1 MADNIVTYKV
11 QVDVVSGKIAID
23 GLTKGFVNAKTAVN
37 NLGTAIQNTST
48 KTKGM
53 VDKTGLASATLVE
66 LGRTI
71 SDSNYG
77 MTAMANNLSQLGTLF
92 TTLIASSGGLING
105 FGALGRALMGPVG
118 IILIFQ
124 VFIKYIEKAAMAAN
138 RAKDAF
144 LSLMKAQDELASST
158 RAYVSELMQANRTE
172 AEREAIFERI
182 SSKSAELA
190 NIIKDNE
197 NNLSDLN
204 DEIERYIAIQS
215 LRARLDNEIANA
227 VKNTSEFEDRLAVL
241 RSNNIDQMK
250 DMLNEGGILPNFV
263 RFMGQSDEEVRAS
276 FKQSM
281 DSMYN
286 IGVRA
291 ESRIEDIIKKLAEL
305 RSARKDETRGNSKR
319 IAEFK
324 KHLIDLTKEEQNYRQ
339 ESLENLYT
347 NSQQKLDAE
356 ERFEEQD
363 LQLKKFAFI
372 QKERLRLQNY
382 LDRQK
387 DDKKRK
393 DAILKF
399 NESVEDAEIKH
410 LETLNQLRRSYANK
424 RREADIKDSSENIT
438 RFADLVNKS
447 TKMQSDYY
455 VSTIA
460 GEEKRVTEVVA
471 QTGRENRAKLRAL
484 KQQKADLEAANK
496 STLAIT
502 QEIANQELKIKQ
514 DTADGERDIN
524 IARIRDNQEVAK
536 AILSGLTSVTNFID
550 TEFQR
555 QLDIEQNKTTAIN
568 NELRKRLDNENMS
581 KDERKSIQDQIAKND
596 EALRLKQEK
605 IEKKRFQMNK
615 AANIATATINTYL
628 AATDVLARE
637 KLGVVGKIAAMTLV
651 IGSGL
656 LQVAAIARQQFVSSA
671 STAGG
676 AFSGGGLGTGG
687 GTQPPDFNIVG
698 ASPSNQLAAAVQ
710 GQFQQPVKAYV
721 VSKDVSTAQEMDRN
735 IIGSASLG

>member
-11 QVDVVSGKIAID
+11 QVDVASGKVAID
-23 GLTKGFVNAKTAVN
+23 GLTKGFVNAKTAVDR
-37 NLGTAIQNTST
+37 LGVAMKKAGDET
-48 KTKGM
+48 KNM
-53 VDKTGLASATLVE
+53 VDKSGLAGAAVVE
-66 LGRTI
+66 IGRTI
-71 SDSNYG
+71 SDFNYG
-77 MTAMANNLSQLGTLF
+77 VTAMANNISQLATLL
-92 TTLIASSGGLING
+92 TTLVATTGSAKQGWIELKKA
-105 FGALGRALMGPVG
+105 FKGPLG
-118 IILIFQ
+118 IIVVFQ
-124 VFIKYIEKAAMAAN
+124 VVIAVIERLAMANKKAEQSTN
-138 RAKDAF
+138 SLNKALAEGKVSLERMKVLAEVVNDTSESLDDQKQALQELKKNGYDPARQSLLEF
-144 LSLMKAQDELASST
+144 IEAQSKLVVVNAAIKAIEEELSKMELKRLQIYSKSKKAI
-158 RAYVSELMQANRTE
+158 SELIDLREKGIGTGITE
-172 AEREAIFERI
+172 AEI
-182 SSKSAELA
+182 ST
-190 NIIKDNE
+190 
-197 NNLSDLN
+197 LSDSLN
-204 DEIERYIAIQS
+204 KLNKEEEDLLAAYNKRIREQLDLTLFFSSTKGLNGAIK
-215 LRARLDNEIANA
+215 
-227 VKNTSEFEDRLAVL
+227 V
-241 RSNNIDQMK
+241 
-250 DMLNEGGILPNFV
+250 
-263 RFMGQSDEEVRAS
+263 
-276 FKQSM
+276 FKQ
-281 DSMYN
+281 
-286 IGVRA
+286 
-291 ESRIEDIIKKLAEL
+291 KLL
-305 RSARKDETRGNSKR
+305 
-319 IAEFK
+319 
-324 KHLIDLTKEEQNYRQ
+324 DLTKEQEKFRK
-339 ESLENLYT
+339 ESLENDYL
-347 NSQQKLDAE
+347 NDNQRIDQE
-356 ERFEEQD
+356 ERFAERD
-363 LQLKKFAFI
+363 LQIQKYLYI
-372 QKERLRLQNY
+372 QKERLRLANY
-382 LDRQK
+382 I
-387 DDKKRK
+387 DDINKRK
-393 DAILKF
+393 ISEEQKQELIRSAQSTF
-399 NESVEDAEIKH
+399 NQEIEDAEAKH
-410 LETLNQLRRSYANK
+410 FDTLYELNRSYANK
-424 RREADIKDSSENIT
+424 RRELQIKDSSENIT
-438 RFADLVNKS
+438 RFADLVRQS
-447 TKMQSDYY
+447 TKMQSDYFAR
-455 VSTIA
+455 TIA
-460 GEEKRVTEVVA
+460 GEENRVTEVVKQNA
-471 QTGRENRAKLRAL
+471 RENQARLQSLKL
-484 KQQKADLEAANK
+484 QKSDLEAANK

-514 DTADGERDIN
+514 DTADGERDVN

-568 NELRKRLDNENMS
+568 NELRKRLDNENIS

>member
-11 QVDVVSGKIAID
+11 QVDVASGKVAID
-23 GLTKGFVNAKTAVN
+23 GLTKGFVNAKTAVDR
-37 NLGTAIQNTST
+37 LGVAMKKAGNET
-48 KTKGM
+48 KNM
-53 VDKTGLASATLVE
+53 VDKSGLAGAAVVE
-66 LGRTI
+66 IGRTI
-71 SDSNYG
+71 SDFNYG
-77 MTAMANNLSQLGTLF
+77 VTAMANNISQLATLL
-92 TTLIASSGGLING
+92 TTLVATTGSAKQGWIELKKA
-105 FGALGRALMGPVG
+105 FKGPLG
-118 IILIFQ
+118 IIVVFQ
-124 VFIKYIEKAAMAAN
+124 VVIAVIERLAMANKKAEQSTN
-138 RAKDAF
+138 RLNKALAEGKVSLERMKVLAEVVNDTSESLDDQKQALKELKKNGYDPARQSLLEF
-144 LSLMKAQDELASST
+144 IEAQSKLVVVNAAIKAIEEALSKMELKRLQIYSKSKKAI
-158 RAYVSELMQANRTE
+158 SELIDLREKGIGTGITE
-172 AEREAIFERI
+172 AEI
-182 SSKSAELA
+182 ST
-190 NIIKDNE
+190 
-197 NNLSDLN
+197 LSDSLN
-204 DEIERYIAIQS
+204 KLNKEEEDLLAAYNKRIREQLDLTLFFSSTKGLNGAIK
-215 LRARLDNEIANA
+215 
-227 VKNTSEFEDRLAVL
+227 V
-241 RSNNIDQMK
+241 
-250 DMLNEGGILPNFV
+250 
-263 RFMGQSDEEVRAS
+263 
-276 FKQSM
+276 FKQ
-281 DSMYN
+281 
-286 IGVRA
+286 
-291 ESRIEDIIKKLAEL
+291 KLL
-305 RSARKDETRGNSKR
+305 
-319 IAEFK
+319 
-324 KHLIDLTKEEQNYRQ
+324 DLTKEQEKFRK
-339 ESLENLYT
+339 ESLENDYL
-347 NSQQKLDAE
+347 NDNQRIDQE
-356 ERFEEQD
+356 ERFAERD
-363 LQLKKFAFI
+363 LQIQKYLYI
-372 QKERLRLQNY
+372 QKERLRLANY
-382 LDRQK
+382 I
-387 DDKKRK
+387 DDINKRK
-393 DAILKF
+393 ISEEQKQDLIRSAQSTF
-399 NESVEDAEIKH
+399 NQEIEDAEAKH
-410 LETLNQLRRSYANK
+410 FDTLYELNRSYANK
-424 RREADIKDSSENIT
+424 RRELQIKDSSENIT
-438 RFADLVNKS
+438 RFADLVRQS
-447 TKMQSDYY
+447 TKMQSDYFAR
-455 VSTIA
+455 TIA
-460 GEEKRVTEVVA
+460 GEENRVTEVVK
-471 QTGRENRAKLRAL
+471 QNKRENQARLQAL
-484 KQQKADLEAANK
+484 KLQKSDLEAANK

-524 IARIRDNQEVAK
+524 IARIKDNQEVAK
-536 AILSGLTSVTNFID
+536 AILSGLTSVTTFID

>member
-11 QVDVVSGKIAID
+11 QVDVASGKVAID
-23 GLTKGFVNAKTAVN
+23 GLTKGFVNAKTAVDR
-37 NLGTAIQNTST
+37 LGVAMKKAGNET
-48 KTKGM
+48 KNM
-53 VDKTGLASATLVE
+53 VDKSGLAGAAVVE
-66 LGRTI
+66 IGRTI
-71 SDSNYG
+71 SDFNYG
-77 MTAMANNLSQLGTLF
+77 VTAMANNISQLATLL
-92 TTLIASSGGLING
+92 TTLVATTGSAKQGWIELKKA
-105 FGALGRALMGPVG
+105 FKGPLG
-118 IILIFQ
+118 IIVVFQ
-124 VFIKYIEKAAMAAN
+124 VVIAVIERLAMSNKKAEQSTNRLNKALAEGKVSLERMKVLAEVVNDTSESLDDQKQALKELKKNGYDPARQSLLEFIEAQSKLVVVNAAIKAIEEALSKMELKRLQIYSKSKKAI
-138 RAKDAF
+138 
-144 LSLMKAQDELASST
+144 
-158 RAYVSELMQANRTE
+158 SELIDLREKGIGTGITE
-172 AEREAIFERI
+172 AEI
-182 SSKSAELA
+182 ST
-190 NIIKDNE
+190 
-197 NNLSDLN
+197 LSDSLN
-204 DEIERYIAIQS
+204 KLNKEEEDLLAAYNKRIREQLDLTLFFSSTKGLNGAIK
-215 LRARLDNEIANA
+215 
-227 VKNTSEFEDRLAVL
+227 V
-241 RSNNIDQMK
+241 
-250 DMLNEGGILPNFV
+250 
-263 RFMGQSDEEVRAS
+263 
-276 FKQSM
+276 FKQ
-281 DSMYN
+281 
-286 IGVRA
+286 
-291 ESRIEDIIKKLAEL
+291 KLL
-305 RSARKDETRGNSKR
+305 
-319 IAEFK
+319 
-324 KHLIDLTKEEQNYRQ
+324 DLTKEQEKFRK
-339 ESLENLYT
+339 ESLENDYL
-347 NSQQKLDAE
+347 NDNQRIDQE
-356 ERFEEQD
+356 ERFAERD
-363 LQLKKFAFI
+363 LQIQKYLYI
-372 QKERLRLQNY
+372 QKERLRLANY
-382 LDRQK
+382 I
-387 DDKKRK
+387 DDINKRK
-393 DAILKF
+393 ISEEQKQDLIRSAQSTF
-399 NESVEDAEIKH
+399 NQEIEDAEAKH
-410 LETLNQLRRSYANK
+410 FDTLYELNRSYANK
-424 RREADIKDSSENIT
+424 RRELQIKDSSENIT
-438 RFADLVNKS
+438 RFADLVRQS
-447 TKMQSDYY
+447 TKMQSDYFAR
-455 VSTIA
+455 TIA
-460 GEEKRVTEVVA
+460 GEENRVTEVVK
-471 QTGRENRAKLRAL
+471 QNKRENQARLQAL
-484 KQQKADLEAANK
+484 KLQKSDLEAANK

-524 IARIRDNQEVAK
+524 IARIKDNQEVAK
-536 AILSGLTSVTNFID
+536 AILSGLTSVTTFID